1 MVSLA
6 LRSRSA
12 SVEPTPERAPE
23 PVPLTTTWDVD
34 RKGQGPLAS
43 VTISGG
49 IVLAN
54 LGRPEN
60 EARLRDH
67 LHDAANVL
75 PIDAVRLALG
85 CLETVAL
92 AGGGRMD
99 VAVLTEPGGAVV
111 STGVGWCGAVIDGRL
126 RHCGP
131 GDKGGPQV
139 LRLDGVD
146 LGSVGLVPAHEGVEG
161 LRRLLGL
168 G

>member
-6 LRSRSA
+6 LRSRTEPVA
-12 SVEPTPERAPE
+12 VEPEPAPL
-23 PVPLTTTWDVD
+23 LTSWDVD
-34 RKGQGPLAS
+34 RKGRGPLAS
-43 VTISGG
+43 ITISGG
-49 IVLAN
+49 VVLAN
-54 LGRPEN
+54 LGRTEN
-60 EARLRDH
+60 EALLRAYVAEQH
-67 LHDAANVL
+67 VVP

-85 CLETVAL
+85 CLEHVAL

-139 LRLDGVD
+139 LRLDGVQ
-146 LGSVGLVPAHEGVEG
+146 LGSVGLAPAHEGVEG

-168 G
+168 